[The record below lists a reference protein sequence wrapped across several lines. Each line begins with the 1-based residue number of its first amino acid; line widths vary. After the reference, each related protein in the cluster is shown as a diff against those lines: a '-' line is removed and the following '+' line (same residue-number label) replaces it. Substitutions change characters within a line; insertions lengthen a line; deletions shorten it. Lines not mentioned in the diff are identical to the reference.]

1 MSVRI
6 SVSTAAPT
14 VNLSVGTSGGSGGTS
29 DHRALLHR
37 DAEDQHPIG
46 AITGLAEALEAG
58 VPTASETVLGGIKV
72 GGNLKIDEN
81 GVLSVD
87 SATLIDYIDT
97 VILGGVS

>member
-58 VPTASETVLGGIKV
+58 VPTASEAVLGGIKV
-72 GGNLKIDEN
+72 GANLKIEN

>member
-14 VNLSVGTSGGSGGTS
+14 VNLSGGTSGGSGGTS

-58 VPTASETVLGGIKV
+58 VPIASETVLGGIKV
-72 GGNLKIDEN
+72 GVPSRNKLVYTCGEDGRRINDLPTPTTPIIN
-81 GVLSVD
+81 
-87 SATLIDYIDT
+87 
-97 VILGGVS
+97 